1 MNDRPP
7 LTAILWDFDGTLA
20 DTRHKNLSV
29 NRRIV
34 EELSGRPWPEFTALG
49 TIEAYDEAVRRAV
62 NWRELYRANF
72 GFTDDDCDR
81 AAAVWASYQL
91 QDRTPAPLFEGL
103 PEVVRELADLPQGI
117 VSQNARDHIIEW
129 LAAARLKRHFGSI
142 VGYQEVPLGRQK
154 PHPDGLLVGLEE
166 LIGLA
171 PGRALYIGDHEGD
184 TGSTSRCCPLRQRSP
199 TAATRSAGGAGRTTR
214 PRGPPT
220 SPPSSAGFVSCDAR
234 RLAQRRTRV
243 YCTENVIVTM

>member
-184 TGSTSRCCPLRQRSP
+184 TLCAAATSRVLRRRGIDLEVLSVAATFADGGDQERWRCRP
-199 TAATRSAGGAGRTTR
+199 DYTAAR
-214 PRGPPT
+214 PADVP
-220 SPPSSAGFVSCDAR
+220 AIVR
-234 RLAQRRTRV
+234 RLR
-243 YCTENVIVTM
+243 EL

>member
-1 MNDRPP
+1 MSDRPP

-34 EELSGRPWPEFTALG
+34 EELSGRPWPEFNALG
-49 TIEAYDEAVRRAV
+49 TIEAYDEAVRRAA

-72 GFTDDDCDR
+72 GFTDGDCDR

-117 VSQNARDHIIEW
+117 VSQNARDHIIEQ
-129 LAAARLKRHFGSI
+129 LAAVRLERHFGSI

-154 PHPDGLLVGLEE
+154 PDPDGLLVGLEE

-184 TGSTSRCCPLRQRSP
+184 TLCAAATSRVLRRRGVDLEVLSVAATFADGGDHECWRCRP
-199 TAATRSAGGAGRTTR
+199 DYTAAQPADILT
-214 PRGPPT
+214 
-220 SPPSSAGFVSCDAR
+220 
-234 RLAQRRTRV
+234 
-243 YCTENVIVTM
+243 IVDELRAL

>member
-20 DTRHKNLSV
+20 DTRYKNLSV

-34 EELSGRPWPEFTALG
+34 EEISGRRWAEFTALG
-49 TIEAYDEAVRRAV
+49 TIEAYDEAVCRAA

-72 GFTDDDCDR
+72 AFTDDDCDR

-91 QDRTPAPLFEGL
+91 EDRTPAPLFEGL

-117 VSQNARDHIIEW
+117 VSQNARDHIIEQ
-129 LAAARLKRHFGSI
+129 LAKARLERHFGSI

-154 PHPDGLLVGLEE
+154 PDPDGLLVGLEA
-166 LIGLA
+166 LTGFA
-171 PGRALYIGDHEGD
+171 PGRALFIGDHEGD
-184 TGSTSRCCPLRQRSP
+184 ALCA
-199 TAATRSAGGAGRTTR
+199 AATGRVLERRGIDLELLSVAAMFADSGDHERWQCR
-214 PRGPPT
+214 PDYTAVRPADILT
-220 SPPSSAGFVSCDAR
+220 IVD
-234 RLAQRRTRV
+234 RLRAP
-243 YCTENVIVTM
+243 

>member
-184 TGSTSRCCPLRQRSP
+184 TLCAAATSRVLRRRGIDLEVLSVAATFADGGDQERWRCRP
-199 TAATRSAGGAGRTTR
+199 DYTAAR
-214 PRGPPT
+214 PADVPPI
-220 SPPSSAGFVSCDAR
+220 VR
-234 RLAQRRTRV
+234 RLR
-243 YCTENVIVTM
+243 EL